1 MNSRDTLPDTIPAS
15 PAVPGGL
22 LQRKCAGCGNHTV
35 AGGGCSECEK
45 KKSVLHRK
53 AATSEDV
60 NEIPQSV
67 HQVLR
72 SSGQA
77 LDDATRAYMEPRFGH
92 DFSGVRVHA
101 DARAAESAR

>member
-1 MNSRDTLPDTIPAS
+1 MIERSTTQNTTPAS

-35 AGGGCSECEK
+35 AGGGCSDCNK
-45 KKSVLHRK
+45 KKSVLQRK
-53 AATSEDV
+53 SAGNEDV

-72 SSGQA
+72 SSGQP
-77 LDDATRAYMEPRFGH
+77 LDNATRAYMEPRFGY

-101 DARAAESAR
+101 DASA